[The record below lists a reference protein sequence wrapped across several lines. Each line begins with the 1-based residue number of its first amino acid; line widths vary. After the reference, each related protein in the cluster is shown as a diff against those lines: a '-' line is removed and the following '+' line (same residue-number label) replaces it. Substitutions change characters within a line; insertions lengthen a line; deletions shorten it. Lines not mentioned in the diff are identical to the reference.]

1 MNTAKKMTTTELG
14 RQAEQIVY
22 RYFED
27 LDAVILE
34 QNLRVKKY
42 EIDLIIELKGLLV
55 VVEVKM
61 RGSNQFGR
69 PREHLHSDQFYRIIS
84 AYEWW
89 ARGKKFWCREV
100 RFDLIEYYPQDNR
113 LVHLEDAFRPKLLLV
128 AIS

>member
-42 EIDLIIELKGLLV
+42 EIPLNIELKGLLV
-55 VVEVKM
+55 GGALKM
-61 RGSNQFGR
+61 TRSNQFGR

-89 ARGKKFWCREV
+89 ERGKKF
-100 RFDLIEYYPQDNR
+100 
-113 LVHLEDAFRPKLLLV
+113 
-128 AIS
+128 

>member
-22 RYFED
+22 CYFED

-42 EIDLIIELKGLLV
+42 EIDLIVDLKGLLV

-61 RGSNQFGR
+61 RRSNQFGR
-69 PREHLHSDQFYRIIS
+69 PREHLHSDQFYRIAS

-89 ARGKKFWCREV
+89 ARGKKFWDREV
-100 RFDLIEYYPQDNR
+100 RFDLIEYYPRDNT
-113 LVHLEDAFRPKLLLV
+113 LVHLEDAFRP
-128 AIS
+128 